1 MTFIAI
7 SIRIM
12 KPTLLILLQNFTPSS
27 LEGLQFSATEQAIA
41 DLSDEETVSI
51 SSHVQMGCFIDEN
64 IDCKGRVQEDVVMEM
79 ENSGTQSSSGN
90 GNGGNSQDSEPD
102 GSDVPLVVDVDNS
115 NPLDTSVTL
124 QVSIYP
130 VYSS

>member
-1 MTFIAI
+1 M
-7 SIRIM
+7 
-12 KPTLLILLQNFTPSS
+12 LLILLQNFTPSS

-64 IDCKGRVQEDVVMEM
+64 IDCKGHVQEDVVMEM

-115 NPLDTSVTL
+115 NPLDTLET
-124 QVSIYP
+124 P
-130 VYSS
+130 